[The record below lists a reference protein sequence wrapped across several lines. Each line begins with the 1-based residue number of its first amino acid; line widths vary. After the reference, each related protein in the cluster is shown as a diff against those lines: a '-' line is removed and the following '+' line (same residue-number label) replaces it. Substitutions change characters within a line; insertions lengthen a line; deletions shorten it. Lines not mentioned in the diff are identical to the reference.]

1 MPTYAILAAVLL
13 AHSTDGTPAS
23 KPDAGPAAAS
33 APATPTEPATPAT
46 ETPKTPAAAPA
57 PSLPTAPPSAGTGVR
72 VAGEIPDNV
81 ELVLEGEEWRFG
93 RMRIEAPLPQG
104 YPPPTPAGTMEIKT
118 YPSVRRAEVTASGNS
133 NLGSNLAF
141 WPLFNH
147 IKERD
152 IAMTS
157 PVEMDY
163 RGMASEDGTS
173 LDESKGTWTMSFLY
187 RTADLGPTG
196 EDGRVKIVDAP
207 PVTVLSIGM
216 RGGYGTSKVNE
227 GLEKIHEWLAANP
240 QWKACGEPRALNY
253 NGPAVRMKDKWSEVQ
268 VPVTLASSPA
278 PAPANA
284 ADGEADG
291 AAKKVS
297 ASEPA
302 AAGSAPR
309 TR

>member
-1 MPTYAILAAVLL
+1 MLICALL
-13 AHSTDGTPAS
+13 ATTVLAHPADGTPA
-23 KPDAGPAAAS
+23 AGA
-33 APATPTEPATPAT
+33 
-46 ETPKTPAAAPA
+46 PAAAPA
-57 PSLPTAPPSAGTGVR
+57 PASAPAPSIPGAPPAAGTGVR
-72 VAGEIPDNV
+72 VAGTIPENV

-104 YPPPTPAGTMEIKT
+104 YPPPTPAETMEIKT

-163 RGMASEDGTS
+163 RGMASEDGTA

-216 RGGYGTSKVNE
+216 RGGYGMSRVNE
-227 GLEKIHEWLAANP
+227 GLAKLHEWLAAHP

-268 VPVTLASSPA
+268 LPVMLASGAAAEAEGGSPA
-278 PAPANA
+278 SASKGSSPESAAPAGA
-284 ADGEADG
+284 G
-291 AAKKVS
+291 AAATS
-297 ASEPA
+297 PA
-302 AAGSAPR
+302 SAPTAPR
-309 TR
+309 AN

>member
-1 MPTYAILAAVLL
+1 MPTFAILAAVLL
-13 AHSTDGTPAS
+13 VNTTDGAKVPT
-23 KPDAGPAAAS
+23 AAS
-33 APATPTEPATPAT
+33 GTSAATPS
-46 ETPKTPAAAPA
+46 AAPSPGNAPA
-57 PSLPTAPPSAGTGVR
+57 PSDAPTTAPASSNAPASPSTTAPSIAIPSAPPEAGKGVR

-147 IKERD
+147 IKDRD

-163 RGMASEDGTS
+163 RGMASDDGKS

-196 EDGRVKIVDAP
+196 EDGRIKIVDTP

-216 RGGYGTSKVNE
+216 RGGYGMSKVNE
-227 GLEKIHEWLAANP
+227 GLAMLREWLAANP
-240 QWKACGEPRALNY
+240 QWQACGEPRALNY

-268 VPVTLASSPA
+268 LPIRPASADA
-278 PAPANA
+278 PAT
-284 ADGEADG
+284 
-291 AAKKVS
+291 
-297 ASEPA
+297 A
-302 AAGSAPR
+302 AAPLP
-309 TR
+309 

>member
-13 AHSTDGTPAS
+13 AHSTDGAPAS
-23 KPDAGPAAAS
+23 KPEAAPAPAS
-33 APATPTEPATPAT
+33 VPATPADPATPAT
-46 ETPKTPAAAPA
+46 SSATSSATAPA
-57 PSLPTAPPSAGTGVR
+57 PSLPTAPPAAGTGVR

-187 RTADLGPTG
+187 RTSDLGPTG

-216 RGGYGTSKVNE
+216 RGGYGMSKVNE

-268 VPVTLASSPA
+268 IPVTLTPS
-278 PAPANA
+278 A
-284 ADGEADG
+284 ADS
-291 AAKKVS
+291 AAERVS
-297 ASEPA
+297 ASAPA
-302 AAGSAPR
+302 TTGSAPR
-309 TR
+309 TN

>member
-13 AHSTDGTPAS
+13 AHSSDGMPAS
-23 KPDAGPAAAS
+23 KPDAGSAAAS
-33 APATPTEPATPAT
+33 TPAVASDTSTPANSKSTSPAATPA
-46 ETPKTPAAAPA
+46 PAV
-57 PSLPTAPPSAGTGVR
+57 PTSPPTAGTGVR
-72 VAGEIPDNV
+72 VAGEIADNV

-133 NLGSNLAF
+133 SLGSNLAF

-216 RGGYGTSKVNE
+216 RGGYGMSKVNE

-268 VPVTLASSPA
+268 IPVTLASSA
-278 PAPANA
+278 DPAPANA
-284 ADGEADG
+284 ADGEGDS
-291 AAKKVS
+291 AAHKVS
-297 ASEPA
+297 ASAPA
-302 AAGSAPR
+302 TTGSAPR
-309 TR
+309 TN

>member
-1 MPTYAILAAVLL
+1 MPISALLAATIL
-13 AHSTDGTPAS
+13 AHSADGTAAPAT
-23 KPDAGPAAAS
+23 G
-33 APATPTEPATPAT
+33 APATPA
-46 ETPKTPAAAPA
+46 PAAAPA
-57 PSLPTAPPSAGTGVR
+57 PAPAPAIPTAPPAAGTGIR
-72 VAGEIPDNV
+72 VAGTIPDNV

-104 YPPPTPAGTMEIKT
+104 YPPPTPAETMEIKT

-163 RGMASEDGTS
+163 RGMASEDGTA

-187 RTADLGPTG
+187 RSADLGPTG

-216 RGGYGTSKVNE
+216 RGGYGMSKVNE
-227 GLEKIHEWLAANP
+227 GLAKLHEWLAANP

-268 VPVTLASSPA
+268 LPVMLASGAAA
-278 PAPANA
+278 PAADAKGSSA
-284 ADGEADG
+284 A
-291 AAKKVS
+291 S
-297 ASEPA
+297 ASKGSAPETSEPA
-302 AAGSAPR
+302 AAGAAATSPASAPAAPR
-309 TR
+309 TN